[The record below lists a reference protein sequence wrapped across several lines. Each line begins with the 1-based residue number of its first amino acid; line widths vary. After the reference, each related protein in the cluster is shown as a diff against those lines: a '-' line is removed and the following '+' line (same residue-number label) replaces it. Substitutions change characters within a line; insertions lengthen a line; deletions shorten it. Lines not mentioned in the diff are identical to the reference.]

1 MVERVSPQRWL
12 IAIFSVIW
20 LALAISPHD
29 RATWA
34 LENILVLLAGVALF
48 VLRHRFK
55 PSLGAAILLFL
66 FLSLH
71 EVGAH
76 YTYSKVPYDAWF
88 EALTGERLS
97 ELLGL
102 RRNHFDRVLHFGGG
116 FLLMRLI
123 RELIAT
129 FSRLGPWGVR
139 SAALSV
145 VMSASMIY
153 ELIEWAAAATV
164 GKEVGAAYLGTQG
177 DEWDA
182 HKDMA
187 LATLGGILAELISL
201 ALAWRKP
208 SAAPGTSSG

>member
-1 MVERVSPQRWL
+1 MTFQRWL
-12 IAIFSVIW
+12 IAVFLLIW

-34 LENILVLLAGVALF
+34 LENVLVLLTGVSLF
-48 VLRHRFK
+48 VLRRRFQ
-55 PSLGAAILLFL
+55 PSAGAATLLFV

-76 YTYSKVPYDAWF
+76 YTYSEVPYDAWF
-88 EALTGERLS
+88 QALTGERLS
-97 ELLGL
+97 VLLGFS
-102 RRNHFDRVLHFGGG
+102 RNHYDRLLHFAGG
-116 FLLMRLI
+116 LLLTPLI
-123 RELIAT
+123 RELLAT
-129 FSRLGPWGVR
+129 FSRLGAMGR
-139 SAALSV
+139 SAAALSV

-153 ELIEWAAAATV
+153 ELIEWGAAEAF

-187 LATLGGILAELISL
+187 LATLGAIITELSSL
-201 ALAWRKP
+201 AIAARRRALKQA
-208 SAAPGTSSG
+208 SAADAAPA

>member
-12 IAIFSVIW
+12 TAIFVVLW

-48 VLRHRFK
+48 AVRRRFK
-55 PSLGAAILLFL
+55 PSVGASILLFL

-88 EALTGERLS
+88 DALTGERLS
-97 ELLGL
+97 DLLGL
-102 RRNHFDRVLHFGGG
+102 RRNHFDRLLHFGGG
-116 FLLMRLI
+116 FLLMRLL

-139 SAALSV
+139 AAALSV

-153 ELIEWAAAATV
+153 ELIEWGAAATV
-164 GKEVGAAYLGTQG
+164 GKDVGAAYLGTQG

-201 ALAWRKP
+201 ALAWRKRDAP
-208 SAAPGTSSG
+208 AHAAR